1 MSSAFDPRR
10 IFHWG
15 YVVSDMDRALET
27 WREQGSRMLVPP
39 TVDPIQNVRCCLL
52 IYRSSVPIE
61 LVAPMPEGPSPLSS
75 RLRRGGGLDHVCIFT
90 DDLEAELASFR
101 DEGKV
106 VVPPTYGAV
115 FDRMLAFV
123 ATRGGLLVELMTRTA
138 AGRAS
143 PDPLDAFFSLHA

>member
-75 RLRRGGGLDHVCIFT
+75 RLRRGGGLDHVCLFT
-90 DDLEAELASFR
+90 DDLEAEL
-101 DEGKV
+101 
-106 VVPPTYGAV
+106 PPFAMKERWSCRRPMARCLTG
-115 FDRMLAFV
+115 RWPSSPRV
-123 ATRGGLLVELMTRTA
+123 AGCWW
-138 AGRAS
+138 S
-143 PDPLDAFFSLHA
+143 